1 MLLVHPPV
9 AKPCEPPAG
18 IARLAGL
25 LRQHDIPHR
34 LFDANI
40 EVLHYMLGLPPAPDS
55 ADDAWS
61 SRAFRH
67 RQGHIAALRDIATY
81 RNPDRYRRSVK
92 DLGRVLAKVS
102 PDRVILGL
110 ANFDDRELSP
120 HRSGDL
126 LRAAECPELNPFY
139 DLFRS
144 RLSELFRQA
153 TPSAVGVSLNY
164 LSQALCAFSIIGI
177 LRREYP
183 GVRRILG
190 GGLVTSWM
198 SNPGWKNPFSG
209 LLDHLV
215 SGPGEKQLLALLGST
230 AGDEGL
236 PRPHYF
242 GLPGERYLSPGFVL
256 PYSASSGCPWK
267 RCAFC
272 PEEAEAN
279 PYVAVPV
286 KQVLADLEQLIEE
299 TSPSLIHLLDN
310 AVSPALLEALA
321 AHPPGAAWYGF
332 ARVGEHLTDP
342 GFCRELKRAGC
353 VMLKLGIE
361 SGDQDVLD
369 ALNKGIRVDTASRAL
384 RNIKD
389 AGIAA
394 YVYLLFGTPP
404 ETESSARKTLEFAAQ
419 HSDCIDYLNLA
430 IFNMP
435 LCGAASSGLHRVGFS
450 EGDLSLYTDFL
461 HPARWHRRRIRLFL
475 EREFKTHPALSEV
488 IRRESP
494 VFTSNHAPFFV
505 MERRAF
511 PQSKQW

>member
-1 MLLVHPPV
+1 MLLIHPPV

-25 LRQHDIPHR
+25 LRQHGISHR

-40 EVLHYMLGLPPAPDS
+40 EGLHHLLGLPPAPDC
-55 ADDAWS
+55 AGDAWS
-61 SRAFRH
+61 RRAFRH
-67 RQGHIAALRDIATY
+67 RQTHIASLRDIATY

-102 PDRVILGL
+102 PDKVTVGL
-110 ANFDDRELSP
+110 ANFDDKELSP
-120 HRSGDL
+120 HKSGDL

-139 DLFRS
+139 PFFRT
-144 RLSELFRQA
+144 RLSEVFRRA

-183 GVRRILG
+183 GVTTVLG

-198 SNPGWKNPFSG
+198 SNPEWKNPFSG
-209 LLDHLV
+209 LVDHLV
-215 SGPGEKQLLALLGST
+215 SGPGEKQLLTLLGMT
-230 AGDEGL
+230 EKQDGM
-236 PRPHYF
+236 PRPDYS
-242 GLPGERYLSPGFVL
+242 GVPGDRYLAPGFVL
-256 PYSASSGCPWK
+256 PYSASSGCYWK

-279 PYVAVPV
+279 PYVAVPA
-286 KQVLADLEQLIEE
+286 KQVLADLERLIEE
-299 TSPSLIHLLDN
+299 TNPSLIHLLDN
-310 AVSPALLEALA
+310 AVSPALLEALSE
-321 AHPPGAAWYGF
+321 HPPGPPWYGF
-332 ARVGEHLTDP
+332 ARVGEHLADP
-342 GFCRELKRAGC
+342 SFCREIKKAGC

-369 ALNKGIRVDTASRAL
+369 ALNKGIIVDTASRAL
-384 RNIKD
+384 RNLKA

-435 LCGAASSGLHRVGFS
+435 LYGATSSDLRRVGFS

-461 HPARWHRRRIRLFL
+461 HPARWDRRRVRLFL
-475 EREFKTHPALSEV
+475 ERDFKSHPALSV
-488 IRRESP
+488 IIRREPP

-505 MERRAF
+505 MER
-511 PQSKQW
+511 